1 MNLLTVKKGN
11 KRYDLQIGNIKYC
24 IGNNFEEKYNFINIL
39 KETFLS
45 SKESEYSI
53 NNSGEA
59 QVLINDKEIKL
70 KEINFYYI
78 NHNYSIINDLKLT
91 THSLITKYLEILIA
105 QDNNTDTINT
115 VNLLLE
121 SFTNELDNELIYP
134 RFITYTPKQFLK
146 ILLPI
151 FLKEENQANEYDLS
165 YNEIILF
172 QLKMINY
179 ISNHQS
185 NKILCLIELPLL
197 TQEIDDY
204 LKKMKN
210 CINVVMIYKT
220 NKPLLYRNI
229 YLFDDQLIDLND
241 EQQIYNLYLNKG
253 ICTLQEAQQ
262 MIINNINNK
271 LDISI
276 TNQ

>member
-1 MNLLTVKKGN
+1 MVYPGFGSSEPFSFIKMSHRIIYIEKCECLKL
-11 KRYDLQIGNIKYC
+11 YLGNIKVV
-24 IGNNFEEKYNFINIL
+24 YN
-39 KETFLS
+39 
-45 SKESEYSI
+45 
-53 NNSGEA
+53 
-59 QVLINDKEIKL
+59 D
-70 KEINFYYI
+70 
-78 NHNYSIINDLKLT
+78 D
-91 THSLITKYLEILIA
+91 
-105 QDNNTDTINT
+105 D
-115 VNLLLE
+115 
-121 SFTNELDNELIYP
+121 
-134 RFITYTPKQFLK
+134 

-151 FLKEENQANEYDLS
+151 FLKEEDQANEYDLS

-220 NKPLLYRNI
+220 NNPLLYRNI
-229 YLFDDQLIDLND
+229 YLFDDHLIDLND

-262 MIINNINNK
+262 MIINNIKNK

>member
-220 NKPLLYRNI
+220 NNPLLYRNI

-276 TNQ
+276 TKQ

>member
-1 MNLLTVKKGN
+1 MKRSFFIYNNGELKRKDNTLTFIDENLE
-11 KRYDLQIGNIKYC
+11 KRDIPIEN
-24 IGNNFEEKYNFINIL
+24 
-39 KETFLS
+39 
-45 SKESEYSI
+45 
-53 NNSGEA
+53 
-59 QVLINDKEIKL
+59 
-70 KEINFYYI
+70 
-78 NHNYSIINDLKLT
+78 INDLNIMSEL
-91 THSLITKYLEILIA
+91 SF
-105 QDNNTDTINT
+105 NT
-115 VNLLLE
+115 
-121 SFTNELDNELIYP
+121 
-134 RFITYTPKQFLK
+134 
-146 ILLPI
+146 
-151 FLKEENQANEYDLS
+151 
-165 YNEIILF
+165 
-172 QLKMINY
+172 KMINY

-220 NKPLLYRNI
+220 NNPLLYRNI